1 MRVRARAWGVR
12 TQAQTITTH
21 LGLQY
26 RELAQGDRMSEHA
39 GRGFISGPLSAEM
52 TAALT
57 DIQWAQLQEAW
68 RVVDSDA
75 DGLVTCGM
83 LSGSAW
89 DAEAARTQR
98 ARAGRQTDS
107 LPPSLSLHVSC
118 TLQETSSSCFR
129 HMVSITPVL
138 INSTRARHMLY
149 DMNMYTYIYMSAQVR
164 GIQKKYQ

>member
-1 MRVRARAWGVR
+1 
-12 TQAQTITTH
+12 
-21 LGLQY
+21 
-26 RELAQGDRMSEHA
+26 
-39 GRGFISGPLSAEM
+39 M

-107 LPPSLSLHVSC
+107 LPLSLFACVLHPPGDLKLL
-118 TLQETSSSCFR
+118 LQTHGFDHSGS
-129 HMVSITPVL
+129 HQQH
-138 INSTRARHMLY
+138 TRAPYALRHEY
-149 DMNMYTYIYMSAQVR
+149 VYIYINIYECTSARDTEEVPINNALSLNACAETELTAYLNDR
-164 GIQKKYQ
+164 MCSLTIECVL

>member
-1 MRVRARAWGVR
+1 VRVRARAWGVR

-39 GRGFISGPLSAEM
+39 GDRFYFGTVDLSSAEM

-149 DMNMYTYIYMSAQVR
+149 DMNMYTY
-164 GIQKKYQ
+164 KYI

>member
-1 MRVRARAWGVR
+1 
-12 TQAQTITTH
+12 
-21 LGLQY
+21 
-26 RELAQGDRMSEHA
+26 
-39 GRGFISGPLSAEM
+39 M

-107 LPPSLSLHVSC
+107 LPLSLSLHVSC

-149 DMNMYTYIYMSAQVR
+149 DMNMYTYIY
-164 GIQKKYQ
+164 I